1 MDFIKMGKEDSIDYH
16 VDRDGILTIK
26 IDTKKEIGP
35 SASGKTTLIAS
46 SGGNAKLDI
55 GLNVEQMIEAYQI
68 NPSRETVDKLAE
80 SLDKSVKSI
89 IGKLSREGVYQK
101 QVYKTKTGEVP
112 MTKQEIVVMMAEV
125 LDIDS
130 SKIMGLE
137 KAPKQDIKFL
147 SEVVSERIMEA
158 RNG

>member
-1 MDFIKMGKEDSIDYH
+1 MATNYTQEQ
-16 VDRDGILTIK
+16 
-26 IDTKKEIGP
+26 
-35 SASGKTTLIAS
+35 
-46 SGGNAKLDI
+46 
-55 GLNVEQMIEAYQI
+55 VEVMVAWYTAEPTRA
-68 NPSRETVDKLAE
+68 TVDIIAKE
-80 SLDKSVKSI
+80 MDKSVKSV

-112 MTKQEIVVMMAEV
+112 MTKQEIVGMMAEF

-147 SEVVSERIMEA
+147 NEIVSKRILEA
-158 RNG
+158 QNG